1 MKHLFSTILLCVYLA
16 SGGISYAQNGAN
28 DGLVLTYNPPQNLGE
43 LNAGQLKKLEARVM
57 TILTKNGI
65 ASQGEFSPF
74 IVTPAVNFYE
84 SEVVEGLRK
93 LYVMKGDFGLTIGL
107 KSGEAFTSET
117 VEIIGSGTSEAQA
130 KNNFINKISGKAN
143 SFKDLFSQAADEI
156 TTYYANNC
164 DQIISEVTNLRNTEE
179 YERALTRLLTIP
191 SYAEGCHAKA
201 SELIT
206 EAYQEYQDRNCERL
220 INIAQ
225 SAVALRHYDAAVS
238 ALVQINPQSGCYE
251 KSLPLKEEITAATQ
265 NHYDNM
271 WQMQQDMLQS
281 YTTILEA
288 KYQNQS
294 GNATPAIH
302 IITPLQGAGVSSVVV
317 YDTRVAIH
325 GQVIN
330 AQNAQ
335 KLFINGLET
344 TWNSEGEF
352 NRVLLLDT
360 EEKKVKVEVIGQS
373 GNASVKE
380 LYLTK
385 NGTSVPSIVDQPSV
399 NVESLTKVA
408 LVIGNNEYEER
419 ALRNA
424 ANDALSMEKALS
436 SLGFEIT
443 KLIDAD
449 SKTMR
454 EKIPEFVARAN
465 RADVSLFFYSGHGLE
480 INGINYLEP
489 VDNRDPDISKLI
501 NINEVLEKIQSSS
514 ERDLNIVILDAC
526 RSSSFISAKDAER
539 IGLATISPPTGTLIA
554 YATAPGETSS
564 DGTAAD
570 GNGVYTSQL
579 VKQIVVP
586 QRIEDVFL
594 NTRKAV
600 MEKTN
605 NEQRPWEEMS
615 LNNVFYLKANQ

>member
-1 MKHLFSTILLCVYLA
+1 MKYLFSAILLGMCLILESV
-16 SGGISYAQNGAN
+16 SYAQNDSN
-28 DGLVLTYNPPQNLGE
+28 DGLVLTYNPPKNLGE

-74 IVTPAVNFYE
+74 IVTPSVNFYE

-93 LYVMKGDFGLTIGL
+93 LYVMKGDFGLTVGL

-117 VEIIGSGTSEAQA
+117 VEIIGSGTNEAQA
-130 KNNFINKISGKAN
+130 KNNFINKISSKAN
-143 SFKDLFSQAADEI
+143 SFQDLFSQATDEV

-164 DQIISEVTNLRNTEE
+164 DQIISEVTNLRNTEK
-179 YERALTRLLTIP
+179 YEGALIRLLSIP
-191 SYAEGCHAKA
+191 SYAKGCHAKA
-201 SELIT
+201 STLIA

-225 SAVALRHYDAAVS
+225 SAIALRHYDAAVG
-238 ALVQINPQSGCYE
+238 ALIQINPQSSCYE
-251 KSLPLKEEITAATQ
+251 KSLPLKEDITAATQ

-271 WQMQQDMLQS
+271 WQMQQDILQS
-281 YTTILEA
+281 YTTILQA

-294 GNATPAIH
+294 GSATPAIH
-302 IITPLQGAGVSSVVV
+302 IITPVQAAGTNSTVV
-317 YDTRVAIH
+317 YNTRVAIH

-335 KLFINGLET
+335 KLFIDGLET
-344 TWNSEGEF
+344 TWDSEGEF
-352 NRVLLLDT
+352 NRTLLLDT
-360 EEKKVKVEVIGQS
+360 EEKTVRVEVISQS
-373 GNASVKE
+373 GNTSAKE
-380 LYLTK
+380 LYLKRSSNSTPDVV
-385 NGTSVPSIVDQPSV
+385 NQPSV
-399 NVESLTKVA
+399 NAANLTKVA
-408 LVIGNNEYEER
+408 LVVGNNQYEES

-424 ANDALSMEKALS
+424 VNDALSMESALA
-436 SLGFEIT
+436 SLGFQVT
-443 KLIDAD
+443 KAIDAD

-454 EKIPEFVARAN
+454 EKIPAFVAQAN
-465 RADVSLFFYSGHGLE
+465 RADVSLFYYSGHGLE
-480 INGINYLEP
+480 INGINYLVP
-489 VDNRDPDISKLI
+489 VDNATGGIDKYI

-514 ERDLNIVILDAC
+514 ERDLNVVILDAC
-526 RSSSFISAKDAER
+526 RSSNFISAKDAER

-564 DGTAAD
+564 DGTSAE
-570 GNGVYTSQL
+570 GNGVYTGQL
-579 VKQIVVP
+579 IKQIVLP

-600 MEKTN
+600 MERTN
-605 NEQRPWEEMS
+605 NQQRPWEEMS
-615 LNNVFYLKANQ
+615 LNNVFYLKAN